1 MIAPSGRREPVP
13 DLAAL
18 VAQAVGARPAP
29 RHRTRAA

>member
-1 MIAPSGRREPVP
+1 MIAPAGRLQPVP

-18 VAQAVGARPAP
+18 VAQAVGARPTP